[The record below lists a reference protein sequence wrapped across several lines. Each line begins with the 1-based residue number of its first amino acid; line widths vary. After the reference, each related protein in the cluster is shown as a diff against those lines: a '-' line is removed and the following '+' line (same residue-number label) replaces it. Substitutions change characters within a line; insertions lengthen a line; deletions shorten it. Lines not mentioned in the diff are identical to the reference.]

1 MSSMTI
7 EDRWEIDGLPTI
19 TPPDEAPKEEEVTE

>member
-1 MSSMTI
+1 MDNVTI

-19 TPPDEAPKEEEVTE
+19 TPPDEEPKGEEVTE